1 MQLSSLSGKGCCVLE
16 KVALGRTSHDKGL
29 NVTTNSLRSTVYGA
43 NRSTRLNPEAGPVLI
58 APDRDQL
65 PSL

>member
-1 MQLSSLSGKGCCVLE
+1 VLE